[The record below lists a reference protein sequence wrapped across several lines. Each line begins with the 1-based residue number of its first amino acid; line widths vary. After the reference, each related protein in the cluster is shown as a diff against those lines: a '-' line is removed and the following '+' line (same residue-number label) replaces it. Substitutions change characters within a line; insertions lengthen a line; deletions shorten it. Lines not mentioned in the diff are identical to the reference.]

1 MSAYSW
7 RVGVKGLLQVIY
19 AMQWLHFQTQPSI
32 IETVL
37 WIVIGM
43 VAFDP
48 ILDSFSLFGDKI
60 DDSEKRNP

>member
-1 MSAYSW
+1 
-7 RVGVKGLLQVIY
+7 
-19 AMQWLHFQTQPSI
+19 MQWLHFQKQPSI

-37 WIVIGM
+37 WIVISM

-48 ILDSFSLFGDKI
+48 ILDYFSLFGDTI